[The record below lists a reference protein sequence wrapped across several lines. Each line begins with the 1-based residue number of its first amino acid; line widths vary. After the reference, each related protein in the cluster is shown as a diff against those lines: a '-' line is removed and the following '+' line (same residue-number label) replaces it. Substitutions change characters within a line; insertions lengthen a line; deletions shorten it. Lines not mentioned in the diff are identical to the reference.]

1 MPTVLVIEDD
11 FTSAN
16 VVSHVLQ
23 REGFTV
29 LTTTEPEEA
38 YRFSHDQRIDV
49 VICDVVLR
57 AEVTGTDVAL
67 RIRESCLQIPIL
79 FVSGTA
85 FEGWPDADF
94 ANLEALLRTGRTDFV
109 MKPFTAQALV
119 RSISRLLESTYVDTG
134 IRSVFD
140 SAREFRSKR

>member
-11 FTSAN
+11 STSAD

-23 REGFTV
+23 REGFAV
-29 LTTTEPEEA
+29 VTTTEPEEA
-38 YRFSHDQRIDV
+38 YRFCKDLKIDV

-57 AEVTGTDVAL
+57 AAVTGTDVAL
-67 RIRESCLQIPIL
+67 KIRKFCSQIPIL

-94 ANLEALLRTGRTDFV
+94 ANLEALLLTGPTDFM

-119 RSISRLLESTYVDTG
+119 VS
-134 IRSVFD
+134 
-140 SAREFRSKR
+140 

>member
-11 FTSAN
+11 STSAD

-23 REGFTV
+23 REGCTV

-38 YRFSHDQRIDV
+38 YRFAKDLKIDV

-57 AEVTGTDVAL
+57 TAVTGTDVAL
-67 RIRESCLQIPIL
+67 AIRRSYPEIPIL

-94 ANLEALLRTGRTDFV
+94 ANLEALLVTGRTDFM

-119 RSISRLLESTYVDTG
+119 RSISRLLQPSFANTS
-134 IRSVFD
+134 IRSELD
-140 SAREFRSKR
+140 SAREFRLKH